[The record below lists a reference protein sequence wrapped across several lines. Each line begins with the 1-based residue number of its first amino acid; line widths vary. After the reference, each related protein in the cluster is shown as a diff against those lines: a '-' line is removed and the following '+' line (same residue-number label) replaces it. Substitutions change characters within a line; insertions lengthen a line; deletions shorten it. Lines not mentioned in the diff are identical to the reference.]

1 MFDLHNY
8 CFSLLITILV
18 NRGKAIYIHLKKML
32 NNSYRLSSNHLIR
45 NLYLQKISKPKEE
58 AVRVAREIQ
67 STFFDAKRLPEWVYL
82 YLHK

>member
-1 MFDLHNY
+1 
-8 CFSLLITILV
+8 
-18 NRGKAIYIHLKKML
+18 ML
-32 NNSYRLSSNHLIR
+32 NNSYRLSSKHLIC